1 MTMDI
6 SKEHVEYLASALE
19 SHVVTYHTAARDLGI
34 HVAKSK
40 TMLLS
45 YYLANK
51 SRVTASFIATGTR
64 KNGLVVRLFE
74 TETDLTENCALT
86 FDTVHT
92 VHVYCLLLIENSFL
106 TAEIALEERKHQT
119 DVSKLAS
126 YHALGLIKGPE
137 LKKGQLAARN
147 PVSGSASSP
156 SIKEPARAYKSTDE
170 KSGTAAEASEKT
182 EKPKLAYQSRKQQP
196 TNSLLSN
203 YVSRKGERNTKAN
216 ALPASKRPL
225 LETPLFEY
233 KSRKLEKLQP
243 KERVVLSSVNVEDE
257 PADEPMDEA
266 PAAKPAKP
274 AITESELNNLF
285 LDDDFTDDDAKNGDG
300 ADDMEV
306 DQPIV
311 VEHAEDENDDN
322 IDSETQSMPT
332 QTPLL
337 PKDDVWKSMLSNSPA
352 PTPAAPEK
360 KPESETTVDEDG
372 YFTLYKKPDPKPEP
386 SKKPA
391 RQPVKP
397 AARAAKPTKKNDG
410 KKKQASVMSFFQKR

>member
-137 LKKGQLAARN
+137 LKKGQLSARN
-147 PVSGSASSP
+147 SVSGGASSP
-156 SIKEPARAYKSTDE
+156 SIKEPAKASKSTDE

-203 YVSRKGERNTKAN
+203 YVSRKGERNTKVN

-266 PAAKPAKP
+266 PAAKPA
-274 AITESELNNLF
+274 ITETELNNLF

-322 IDSETQSMPT
+322 IDSETQSLPT

-337 PKDDVWKSMLSNSPA
+337 PKDDVWKSMRSNSPA

-360 KPESETTVDEDG
+360 QPESETTVDEDG

>member
-40 TMLLS
+40 TMLSS

-74 TETDLTENCALT
+74 TETDLTENCAST

-92 VHVYCLLLIENSFL
+92 VHVYCLSSIENSFS

-137 LKKGQLAARN
+137 LKKR
-147 PVSGSASSP
+147 
-156 SIKEPARAYKSTDE
+156 PACSKKFCLWRRIQP
-170 KSGTAAEASEKT
+170 SGTAAEASEKT

-216 ALPASKRPL
+216 ASPASKRPSS
-225 LETPLFEY
+225 ETPSFEY
-233 KSRKLEKLQP
+233 KSRKLEKSQP
-243 KERVVLSSVNVEDE
+243 KERVVSSSVNVEDE
-257 PADEPMDEA
+257 PADEPMEEA

-274 AITESELNNLF
+274 AITETELNNLF
-285 LDDDFTDDDAKNGDG
+285 LDDDFTDDDTKNGGG

-311 VEHAEDENDDN
+311 VEHTEDENDDN

-332 QTPLL
+332 QTPSL
-337 PKDDVWKSMLSNSPA
+337 PKDDVWKSMSSNLPA

-372 YFTLYKKPDPKPEP
+372 YFTSYKKPDPKPEP